1 LWIAAVGAV
10 LLVVALVLALVVV
23 NGSSRNQTTVSPLPE
38 TPSSNTTAAAPS
50 STSSATSPTESPTQ
64 SPTQSSE
71 TTVAGPTN
79 AVVYNVTGEGRAISI
94 TYVDNDGVTQTE
106 FNVALPWSKEVN
118 LPKSGEH
125 HPSVTIVNIG
135 HHVTCS
141 VTVAGVE
148 VRQHTGAGV
157 PICDAGS

>member
-1 LWIAAVGAV
+1 LWIAAAGAV

-38 TPSSNTTAAAPS
+38 TPSSSTTTAAPS
-50 STSSATSPTESPTQ
+50 STPSATSSTESSTE
-64 SPTQSSE
+64 SSQ
-71 TTVAGPTN
+71 TTVAGPTE

-106 FNVALPWSKEVN
+106 FNVALPWNKEVN

-135 HHVTCS
+135 HQVTCS

-148 VRQHTGAGV
+148 VRQHTGAGLT
-157 PICDAGS
+157 ICDAAN